1 MEIRVGCT
9 GWAYS
14 AWKGTFYPKSIKQRD
29 WLSHYSSIFD
39 ITEVNSSFYRIPT
52 KQITA
57 KWNNDTPNNFQFSF
71 KFPKSITHE
80 ARLDYNKSKNEITQF
95 LSRLEPLKQKIIVL
109 LFQLPPSLFFEEAKP
124 RLDILKKHLPSY
136 CRFAIEGR
144 NESWF
149 EKDSINY
156 LKENNFCL
164 VWNEIP
170 MLKNPAPITTD
181 FVYLR
186 LIGDR
191 ELPDDVYDH
200 AVRDQSNIIKKW
212 AERMKKLD
220 YFKTKF
226 AIAFVN
232 NHLEG
237 FSPSTANTL
246 RNMLGMKKLE
256 FRDMNQQTIFD

>member
-1 MEIRVGCT
+1 MEIKVGCT

-14 AWKGTFYPKSIKQRD
+14 AWEGTFYPKTIKQRD
-29 WLSHYSSIFD
+29 WLAHYSSIFD
-39 ITEVNSSFYRIPT
+39 ITEVNSSFYKIPR

-57 KWNNDTPNNFQFSF
+57 KWNRDTPNNFRFSL

-80 ARLDYNKSKNEITQF
+80 ARLDYNKSKNEIIQF
-95 LSRLEPLKQKIIVL
+95 LSNIEPLKQKIIAL
-109 LFQLPPSLFFEEAKP
+109 LFQLPPSFFFDEAKL
-124 RLDILKKHLPSY
+124 RLDILKKHLPNY
-136 CRFAIEGR
+136 YRVAIEGR

-191 ELPDDVYDH
+191 TLPDDVYDH
-200 AVRDQSNIIKKW
+200 VVRDQSKIIKKW
-212 AERMKKLD
+212 AERIKKLD
-220 YFKTKF
+220 YSKTKF
-226 AIAFVN
+226 AIALTN

-246 RNMLGMKKLE
+246 RSMLGMKKLE
-256 FRDMNQQTIFD
+256 FRDNSQQTIFD